1 VPASFAFFFLAQA
14 GKQRASATQ
23 NPACI
28 ELAPFGAH
36 YSQEKPPCRKNPSKY
51 VPWPPPSIA
60 PRAPPPSIPGP
71 GTRTSNPK
79 AAVRRCSA
87 AWQRAFDAYME
98 KNAAK
103 SAASLF
109 AADLADEAC
118 RNAMPMLA
126 GYEGIRAPL
135 RLPGRPRHPST

>member
-1 VPASFAFFFLAQA
+1 MPKKPLEVRALAA
-14 GKQRASATQ
+14 ALNCT
-23 NPACI
+23 
-28 ELAPFGAH
+28 
-36 YSQEKPPCRKNPSKY
+36 
-51 VPWPPPSIA
+51 
-60 PRAPPPSIPGP
+60 PRSTTLDPGP
-71 GTRTSNPK
+71 GTRPSNPK
-79 AAVRRCSA
+79 AAVRRCCA

-109 AADLADEAC
+109 ATNEAGEAY

-126 GYEGIRAPL
+126 GCEGIRAPL